1 MNSRLTI
8 LQIRRSQEP
17 MDRSKEAGDM
27 PMKNSSTQK
36 GFTLLEILVALT
48 ILSIGLLGM
57 AGLTTTIMHGNALS
71 SKVTTAT
78 TLGQDRMEHFK
89 RLGYSNT
96 PTTDTPP
103 PGIVE
108 DYNSIANY
116 FSYKRVSF
124 IDVDSPSA
132 GMKTITITVSW
143 DSDAQSVALQTIL
156 AQ

>member
-1 MNSRLTI
+1 
-8 LQIRRSQEP
+8 

-57 AGLTTTIMHGNALS
+57 AGLTTTIIHGNSLS
-71 SKVTTAT
+71 NYVTTAT
-78 TLGQDRMEHFK
+78 TLGQDRMEHFR
-89 RLGYSNT
+89 RLGYST
-96 PTTDTPP
+96 IPTTDTTTT
-103 PGIVE
+103 E

-132 GMKTITITVSW
+132 GMKTVTITVYW
-143 DSDAQSVALQTIL
+143 DFDAQSVALQTIL
-156 AQ
+156 SQ

>member
-1 MNSRLTI
+1 MG
-8 LQIRRSQEP
+8 
-17 MDRSKEAGDM
+17 RSKEAGDM
-27 PMKNSSTQK
+27 SMKNSSTQK

-78 TLGQDRMEHFK
+78 TLGQDRMEHFR

-96 PTTDTPP
+96 PTTDTTTT
-103 PGIVE
+103 E

-132 GMKTITITVSW
+132 AMKTVTITVSW

>member
-1 MNSRLTI
+1 
-8 LQIRRSQEP
+8 
-17 MDRSKEAGDM
+17 MD
-27 PMKNSSTQK
+27 NQK

-48 ILSIGLLGM
+48 VLSIGLLGM

-71 SKVTTAT
+71 NKVTTAT

-96 PTTDTPP
+96 PTTNTPP
-103 PGIVE
+103 IVE

-116 FSYKRVSF
+116 FLYKRVSL
-124 IDVDSPSA
+124 IEVDSPSEH
-132 GMKTITITVSW
+132 MKTVTITVSW
-143 DSDAQSVALQTIL
+143 NSDAQSVVLQTIL

>member
-1 MNSRLTI
+1 
-8 LQIRRSQEP
+8 

-27 PMKNSSTQK
+27 SMKNSSTQK

-48 ILSIGLLGM
+48 VLSIGLLGM

-71 SKVTTAT
+71 NKVTTAT
-78 TLGQDRMEHFK
+78 TLGQDRMEHFR
-89 RLGYSNT
+89 RLGYSTT
-96 PTTDTPP
+96 PTTDTTTT
-103 PGIVE
+103 E

-132 GMKTITITVSW
+132 GMKTVTITVSW

>member
-78 TLGQDRMEHFK
+78 TLGQDRMEHFR

-103 PGIVE
+103 PG
-108 DYNSIANY
+108 
-116 FSYKRVSF
+116 
-124 IDVDSPSA
+124 DS
-132 GMKTITITVSW
+132 GR
-143 DSDAQSVALQTIL
+143 L
-156 AQ
+156 